1 MQHHFKL
8 PAFIR
13 DPLTTPSPRNQRVP
27 APLSVLPGA
36 IGLKQRRRVKTL
48 RPPDRVAPGNPHSRT
63 GREIPGCGGWTS
75 NPAPVRISRK
85 RRQPLAALA
94 PQPAAPA
101 ARTELPERRRT
112 DAETH
117 ALLRSACV
125 LTSSR
130 ANTSSRTGAGS
141 RTLKVPA
148 AWGRGKRV
156 VDFATPLLL
165 P

>member
-13 DPLTTPSPRNQRVP
+13 DPVTTPSPRNQRF
-27 APLSVLPGA
+27 PGA
-36 IGLKQRRRVKTL
+36 SVRPSRGDRPQAETRVKTL

-85 RRQPLAALA
+85 RRQPPAALA

-101 ARTELPERRRT
+101 APTELPERRRT

-117 ALLRSACV
+117 ALLRPACV
-125 LTSSR
+125 PTSSR

>member
-1 MQHHFKL
+1 M
-8 PAFIR
+8 
-13 DPLTTPSPRNQRVP
+13 
-27 APLSVLPGA
+27 
-36 IGLKQRRRVKTL
+36 KTL

-101 ARTELPERRRT
+101 SPTELPERRRT
-112 DAETH
+112 NAETH

-156 VDFATPLLL
+156 VDCDTAPTALAQRASHGACSVARTCGLVLAGFPAGPRAV
-165 P
+165 